1 VAQRLLPDGM
11 VPVMPP
17 IPVHSAPLSATE
29 PGCVVTSRFG
39 DIDEQAAALQGWNQ
53 RYLQLSRGRFD
64 GTVQQLQ
71 LDGVGLFVE
80 DLHQSLHQT
89 GWVRDDVFALGVPLL
104 LEGNAQFCGQP
115 THGGKLH
122 VFSGKDGFE
131 FRSPQ
136 RHVMVCIEMD
146 RPLFDAHIAFAGAH
160 GDAPSEGHGATS
172 ARAGVLPTD
181 PAVLARLRQ
190 FLTGLFHSASASE
203 GLGLGSGA
211 PLGPAPLRKQVR
223 TQLLDL
229 VALALC
235 PAPAST
241 QEPGTRPT
249 AAQLVLVERATQL
262 VDSRLGDPPSVGELC
277 AALGVSRRTLQNA
290 FQTCW
295 GMGPLAWLTTMRL
308 NAVRR
313 RLKSAHSVTDA
324 ATEFGFWH
332 FGHFAGDYQALFGES
347 PSHTLRRYRGTGGF
361 Q

>member
-1 VAQRLLPDGM
+1 
-11 VPVMPP
+11 MPP
-17 IPVHSAPLSATE
+17 IPVHAAPQAGPA

-64 GTVQQLQ
+64 GTVKQLQ

-89 GWVRDDVFALGVPLL
+89 GWVRDDVFAVGVPLL
-104 LEGNAQFCGQP
+104 LEGDAQFCGQP

-122 VFSGKDGFE
+122 VFSGRDGFE

-136 RHVMVCIEMD
+136 RHVMVCIEME
-146 RPLFDAHIAFAGAH
+146 RPLFDAHVAHIDADTDAGT
-160 GDAPSEGHGATS
+160 PF
-172 ARAGVLPTD
+172 RAGVHATD
-181 PAVLARLRQ
+181 PAALARLRQ
-190 FLTGLFHSASASE
+190 FLTGLFQSASAAE
-203 GLGLGSGA
+203 HLDHI
-211 PLGPAPLRKQVR
+211 GPAPLRKQMR

-229 VALALC
+229 VAVAMGPSLPSVPDHNA
-235 PAPAST
+235 
-241 QEPGTRPT
+241 GPT
-249 AAQLVLVERATQL
+249 AAQLALVERATQY
-262 VDSRLGDPPSVGELC
+262 VASRLGDPPSVGEMC
-277 AALGVSRRTLQNA
+277 SVLGVSRRTMQSA

-295 GMGPLAWLTTMRL
+295 GMGPLAWLSTMRL

-313 RLKSAHSVTDA
+313 RLKSAGSVTDA

-347 PSHTLRRYRGTGGF
+347 PSHTLRRYRG
-361 Q
+361 